1 MITKRSTEG
10 QHVDIWVADIN
21 LLLDVTIVSPHRI
34 LLAENSKDRLHKN
47 LAKEQGMDYMA
58 PTFSNE
64 GVPSARTLEKLK
76 TIYNKYLEDLPY
88 SVRSKIN
95 RTGSSLS
102 SVLNKISFIINKY
115 KAEQALGFLPRQT
128 NNVFGGD
135 AGKLSYDEYLD
146 LARTKASAQLRL
158 TIV

>member
-1 MITKRSTEG
+1 M
-10 QHVDIWVADIN
+10 
-21 LLLDVTIVSPHRI
+21 LFDVTIVSPHRI
-34 LLAENSKDRLHKN
+34 QVAENNKERLHLN

-64 GVPSARTLEKLK
+64 GVPSSRTLEKLK
-76 TIYNKYLEDLPY
+76 AIYNKYLEDLPY
-88 SVRSKIN
+88 SMRSKIN

-102 SVLNKISFIINKY
+102 SVLNKISFTINKY
-115 KAEQALGFLPRQT
+115 KAEQALGFLPRKT

-135 AGKLSYDEYLD
+135 VGKLLYDEYLE

-158 TIV
+158 GAM